1 MKSLQNSSEKY
12 QGLDRLKKKKKKA
25 DYIQSKLTEKEMQ
38 MTTKYVKNVS

>member
-12 QGLDRLKKKKKKA
+12 QGLDRLKKKKRA